1 MVKSFL
7 KIAWRNLLKNKI
19 ISFINIGGLAIG
31 MMVAILICL
40 WLWSEL
46 SYNHYHTNYKKL
58 AVAMSIETINGA
70 TTAEPF
76 ASVPLASALRSSFA
90 ADFKNISLVAET
102 NQLLKASDKSLGQE
116 GLWVQPSFPVMFS
129 LQMLKGNIKSLSDP
143 SAILLSRSAAGALF
157 ADADPINKT
166 VLLGD
171 STPMKVQG
179 VYENIPD
186 NSSFGGKAFLL
197 AWDNNAN
204 RGKGMQDDWIDH
216 HFQLFVQLNDKAGFT
231 ETSARIKDITKPH
244 LKGAWEEIMLHPMD
258 KWLLYD
264 KFENGKMVAGR
275 MQFVWLFTIICAFV
289 LLLACINYMN
299 LSTARSEK
307 RAREVSIRKVLGSA
321 RKQLITQFI
330 GESMLVTIAALVLS
344 IAMAQLSL
352 SYFNA
357 LAGKQLA
364 IPYAEPM
371 FWLLIA
377 GFSVFTGFI
386 AGSYPALYLSGF
398 QASKVLKGTF
408 RSGAAGSFARRVL
421 VVIQFTVSIAL
432 ITGTI
437 VVFRQVQYAKN
448 RPVGYS
454 RDGLITVNMNSP
466 EIKNNFTV
474 LQHDLLSTGLVLQ
487 VAASSSPSTE
497 VQNSMMGYD
506 WEGRDAHSVPIIG
519 TLFISQEF
527 GKTIGWKILDGRDF
541 STDYPADSGAFIL
554 NEAAVKFIGLTNPVG
569 KTIRW
574 HGRQNPIVGIVKD
587 MVMESPYTPVAPVFF
602 TMSQN
607 PRIHVITM
615 RLNPAVSIHA
625 AIAGIT
631 IVFKKY
637 NPASAFEY
645 RFTDDNYNRK
655 FLGEEQIGHLAMFFA
670 VFAIFISCLG
680 LFGLAAYVAEQRTK
694 EIGIRKVLGASVL
707 GIWQLL
713 SKEFALLVM
722 LSMLISVP
730 IAYYCMQ
737 HWLQNYIY
745 RTSLSWWIFVAT
757 GAGALL
763 ITLLTVSYQAIKAAL
778 ANPVK
783 SLKAE

>member
-1 MVKSFL
+1 
-7 KIAWRNLLKNKI
+7 
-19 ISFINIGGLAIG
+19 
-31 MMVAILICL
+31 
-40 WLWSEL
+40 
-46 SYNHYHTNYKKL
+46 
-58 AVAMSIETINGA
+58 
-70 TTAEPF
+70 
-76 ASVPLASALRSSFA
+76 
-90 ADFKNISLVAET
+90 
-102 NQLLKASDKSLGQE
+102 
-116 GLWVQPSFPVMFS
+116 
-129 LQMLKGNIKSLSDP
+129 
-143 SAILLSRSAAGALF
+143 
-157 ADADPINKT
+157 
-166 VLLGD
+166 
-171 STPMKVQG
+171 
-179 VYENIPD
+179 
-186 NSSFGGKAFLL
+186 
-197 AWDNNAN
+197 
-204 RGKGMQDDWIDH
+204 
-216 HFQLFVQLNDKAGFT
+216 
-231 ETSARIKDITKPH
+231 
-244 LKGAWEEIMLHPMD
+244 
-258 KWLLYD
+258 
-264 KFENGKMVAGR
+264 
-275 MQFVWLFTIICAFV
+275 
-289 LLLACINYMN
+289 
-299 LSTARSEK
+299 
-307 RAREVSIRKVLGSA
+307 
-321 RKQLITQFI
+321 
-330 GESMLVTIAALVLS
+330 
-344 IAMAQLSL
+344 
-352 SYFNA
+352 
-357 LAGKQLA
+357 
-364 IPYAEPM
+364 
-371 FWLLIA
+371 
-377 GFSVFTGFI
+377 
-386 AGSYPALYLSGF
+386 
-398 QASKVLKGTF
+398 
-408 RSGAAGSFARRVL
+408 L

-466 EIKNNFTV
+466 EIKNNVAV

-587 MVMESPYTPVAPVFF
+587 MVMESPYAPVAPVFF

-637 NPASAFEY
+637 NPANAFEY

-778 ANPVK
+778 ANPVE